1 MAKIVNVGTYVPWG
15 DERDGYIP
23 PRIHVDGVTLSPPSP
38 LYNALKVEMGK
49 PLVVTATIS
58 PATATDQR
66 VEWSLGGVGASYM
79 SMTTDGLTATIT
91 GKVTYIFTVTCTTVD
106 GHKSATQTYQF
117 VPAATSLSL
126 SPTSVTLAPQG
137 SETGETE
144 AEINVNISPANA
156 YWEVSKTGPI
166 TINEKSTSVLVKS
179 TTSTGTG
186 SITVTTSPGTPRT
199 ATATVN
205 VKDPTVPVTGVTVT
219 PATTTLETGTG
230 ATQTSATLTATI
242 APANATNK
250 SVTWSASPSGRVTLA
265 PSGLSCTVTAVSAG
279 ACTVTCTTADG
290 NKTDTCAVTVEDVTP
305 QMVEFVSD
313 SVVSDNLMDCLG
325 AWTTNVGG
333 SIFWANTGSWS
344 GNPCETVTAKNI
356 YPSGNSSDEG
366 AYAMS
371 LKTTGGQCA
380 YSSVSYSSSY
390 ISSYT
395 LYYGGNSTCLKE
407 FNILSFTPS
416 GTFTS
421 TEYDSFYEA
430 LTANCT
436 RGNTCADDR
445 SKLKSHRLIKVRMPN
460 SETPKTSVSYG
471 SGGSDTTCGE
481 CRPMPTS
488 YYSATDTDG
497 TPIKLYYFYARASSV
512 DMTLT
517 ITVGSEKKTV
527 TYTASNDTYT
537 IS

>member
-23 PRIHVDGVTLSPPSP
+23 PRVHVDGVTLSPPSP
-38 LYNALKVEMGK
+38 AFTALKVEMGK

-106 GHKSATQTYQF
+106 GHKSATQTYHF

-186 SITVTTSPGTPRT
+186 SITVTTSSGTPLT

-205 VKDPTVPVTGVTVT
+205 IKDPTVSVTGVTVT

-230 ATQTSATLTATI
+230 ATQTSTTLTAVI

-250 SVTWSASPSGRVTLA
+250 NVTWSASPSERVTLT
-265 PSGLSCTVTAVSAG
+265 PNGLSCTVTAVSAG

-290 NKTDTCAVTVEDVTP
+290 NKTDTCAVTVNDVTP

-325 AWTTNVGG
+325 AWTAKTNGY
-333 SIFWANTGSWS
+333 SFWARADLWTGTL
-344 GNPCETVTAKNI
+344 CETVTAKNVF
-356 YPSGNSSDEG
+356 PSGNSSDEG
-366 AYAMS
+366 VYASS
-371 LKTTGGQCA
+371 LNRTAGSC
-380 YSSVSYSSSY
+380 SYSGVLYSTTY

-395 LYYGGNSTCLKE
+395 LSPGAESTCLQE

-436 RGNTCADDR
+436 RGNTCTDDR
-445 SKLKSHRLIKVRMPN
+445 SKLKSYRLIKVRTPN
-460 SETPKTSVSYG
+460 NETPTTSVTRAGGASYK
-471 SGGSDTTCGE
+471 TTGE
-481 CRPMPTS
+481 CRPMPAS

>member
-23 PRIHVDGVTLSPPSP
+23 PRIHVDGVTLSPSGGP
-38 LYNALKVEMGK
+38 ALDVELGV
-49 PLVVTATIS
+49 PLVITATLS

-66 VEWSLGGVGASYM
+66 VEWSLGGIGASRVQM
-79 SMTTDGLTATIT
+79 STDGLKCTIT
-91 GKVTYIFTVTCTTVD
+91 GNSQWVFTVTCTTVD
-106 GHKSATQTYQF
+106 GRKSATQAYQF
-117 VPAATSLSL
+117 RHAATSLSL
-126 SPTSVTLAPQG
+126 SPTSVTLAPST
-137 SETGETE
+137 SEIGETE
-144 AEINVNISPANA
+144 AEIAVNISPTDAPWKA
-156 YWEVSKTGPI
+156 SSSGPI
-166 TINEKSTSVLVKS
+166 RISEQSNSVRVRSTESLG
-179 TTSTGTG
+179 TGT
-186 SITVTTSPGTPRT
+186 ITVTSRIGTPLT
-199 ATATVN
+199 ATATVE
-205 VKDPTVPVTGVTVT
+205 VEDPTVPVTDVTVT
-219 PATTTLETGTG
+219 PATTTLETGTS

-250 SVTWSASPSGRVTLA
+250 SVTWSASPSGRVTLT
-265 PSGLSCTVTAVSAG
+265 PNGLSCTVTAVSAG

-325 AWTTNVGG
+325 AWTTNGDG
-333 SIFWANTGSWS
+333 DSFWARADLWTGTL
-344 GNPCETVTAKNI
+344 CETVTAKNI
-356 YPSGNSSDEG
+356 YPSGNSSEERV
-366 AYAMS
+366 YASS
-371 LKTTGGQCA
+371 LNRTNGSC
-380 YSSVSYSSSY
+380 SYSGSSYSTTY

-395 LYYGGNSTCLKE
+395 LNPGAASTCLQE

-421 TEYDSFYEA
+421 EQYDSFYEA

-436 RGNTCADDR
+436 RGNTCTDDR
-445 SKLKSHRLIKVRMPN
+445 SKLKSYRLIKVRTPN
-460 SETPKTSVSYG
+460 NETPTTSVTRAGGASYK
-471 SGGSDTTCGE
+471 TTGE
-481 CRPMPTS
+481 CRPMPTA
-488 YYSATDTDG
+488 YYTATDTDG

>member
-1 MAKIVNVGTYVPWG
+1 MAKIVNVGSYVPWG
-15 DERDGYIP
+15 DERGGYIP

-38 LYNALKVEMGK
+38 LYSALKVEMGK

-91 GKVTYIFTVTCTTVD
+91 GDVTYIFTVTCTTVD

-137 SETGETE
+137 SEIGETE
-144 AEINVNISPANA
+144 AEIDVNISPANA
-156 YWEVSKTGPI
+156 YWKVSKTGPI
-166 TINEKSTSVLVKS
+166 TINKKSTSVLVKS

-199 ATATVN
+199 ATATIN

-230 ATQTSATLTATI
+230 ATQTSVTLTAAI

-250 SVTWSASPSGRVTLA
+250 SVTWSASPSGRVTLT
-265 PSGLSCTVTAVSAG
+265 PNGLSCTVTAVSAG

-313 SVVSDNLMDCLG
+313 SVVSDNLMSCLG
-325 AWTTNVGG
+325 AWTTNASG
-333 SIFWANTGSWS
+333 SMFWANTGSWS

-356 YPSGNSSDEG
+356 SPDGDSDEG
-366 AYAMS
+366 MFASS
-371 LKTTGGQCA
+371 LKTTSGQCA
-380 YSSVSYSSSY
+380 YSGILYSTTY

-395 LYYGGNSTCLKE
+395 LYYGGSTSCLKE

-421 TEYDSFYEA
+421 EQYDSFYEA

-436 RGNTCADDR
+436 RGNTCTDDR
-445 SKLKSHRLIKVRMPN
+445 SKLKSYRLIKVRTPN
-460 SETPKTSVSYG
+460 NETPTTTVTRAGGASYKT
-471 SGGSDTTCGE
+471 TGE
-481 CRPMPTS
+481 CRPMPTA
-488 YYSATDTDG
+488 YYTATDTDG
-497 TPIKLYYFYARASSV
+497 TPIKLYYFYARESSV

-517 ITVGSEKKTV
+517 ITVGSEEKTV